1 MVTRELTN
9 RGQPLSYQFW
19 IIFHTMKRRLYLTV
33 LVRRII
39 NGLTTFPLILWENR
53 NIRMRY
59 YCIIEFDSQHYI
71 AQAFNKVWNMY
82 GVTYLL
88 HCIIN
93 WPNDYL
99 FQPKSIILVRLPN
112 IMSLI
117 IMKSKNNVLYIF
129 ICSKIN
135 FNSIINTVTLS
146 LFYTIL
152 YD

>member
-1 MVTRELTN
+1 MKLEPLIFSRMFPWMPRGPEQLRLMLWWWVNAMVTRELTN

-71 AQAFNKVWNMY
+71 VQAFNKVWNMY

-112 IMSLI
+112 IMTNYHEVQ
-117 IMKSKNNVLYIF
+117 K
-129 ICSKIN
+129 
-135 FNSIINTVTLS
+135 
-146 LFYTIL
+146 
-152 YD
+152 